1 MARRGRGRGRRRGV
15 VAPARGA
22 PHRHPQHHDDQ
33 GRQTSSNPHDAPP
46 EEGALV
52 PGHRPV
58 WEARRILA
66 SSVLTSLDVAWPIL
80 GAGQPSSPP
89 PPAGTAATSPPRA
102 TPATPATGTMPPS

>member
-22 PHRHPQHHDDQ
+22 SHRHRQHHDDQ
-33 GRQTSSNPHDAPP
+33 GGQTSSNPHDAPP

-58 WEARRILA
+58 WEARRIFA
-66 SSVLTSLDVAWPIL
+66 SYVLTSLDVAWPIL
-80 GAGQPSSPP
+80 GAWQPSSTPAT
-89 PPAGTAATSPPRA
+89 AGTAGGAPR
-102 TPATPATGTMPPS
+102 G

>member
-22 PHRHPQHHDDQ
+22 PPRHRQHHDDQ

-80 GAGQPSSPP
+80 GAWRPSSTPTTAGTAAPPP
-89 PPAGTAATSPPRA
+89 PPAPPR
-102 TPATPATGTMPPS
+102 PP